1 MQQSIEDPW
10 GVRGTL
16 DPVREYVRAHRCSWE
31 LPRCENFFH
40 PYTVKQMTDEE
51 LATQRL
57 CQEYPWLDEMMATT
71 LLKMS
76 AQGKLEQY
84 MSKLPEPGPPTQ
96 EVIVGAITVEDPEEK
111 SSP

>member
-1 MQQSIEDPW
+1 
-10 GVRGTL
+10 
-16 DPVREYVRAHRCSWE
+16 
-31 LPRCENFFH
+31 
-40 PYTVKQMTDEE
+40 MTDEE

-57 CQEYPWLDEMMATT
+57 IQEYPWLDEMMATT

-84 MSKLPEPGPPTQ
+84 MAKLPEPGPPTQ
-96 EVIVGAITVEDPEEK
+96 EVIVGAITVEDPQEK